1 MFFPANPDRP
11 AAFFG
16 SLGKAQQRGEALG
29 LAQMSTD
36 VEEAVA
42 ACGYPAYTMVQCLEE
57 RDLIDALID
66 SGCTPFVWPQ
76 KLPIAAIDPEQGLR
90 VKSISALKR
99 SDQVFGE
106 RTMALH
112 LEEESLVVEGD
123 ALVFWTLNAPP

>member
-29 LAQMSTD
+29 LAQMQMSTD

-42 ACGYPAYTMVQCLEE
+42 ACGYPAYTMVQCLEK

-66 SGCTPFVWPQ
+66 SGCTPFV
-76 KLPIAAIDPEQGLR
+76 
-90 VKSISALKR
+90 
-99 SDQVFGE
+99 
-106 RTMALH
+106 
-112 LEEESLVVEGD
+112 
-123 ALVFWTLNAPP
+123 

>member
-1 MFFPANPDRP
+1 MNDRGGAGAVSAP
-11 AAFFG
+11 V
-16 SLGKAQQRGEALG
+16 LLVVAQGPFAHVLSCKPRSTGG
-29 LAQMSTD
+29 LLWQ
-36 VEEAVA
+36 
-42 ACGYPAYTMVQCLEE
+42 PWQCLEE

-123 ALVFWTLNAPP
+123 TLVFWTLNAPP